1 MRGDMLATNIFGL
14 RPVSAHNGP
23 YPLDPSCKRDQ
34 RQRNRRKKGTNVAAR
49 TDLLDSTSRILGDL
63 IGFPTISTDPNID
76 LINSIANRLDMV
88 GARVEIFP
96 DPSGQKANLFAT
108 IGPERDGGI
117 VLSGHSDV
125 VPVADQDWA
134 SNPFDMLEHDGRLYG
149 RGTCD
154 MKGFIAATLAM
165 APQYAALNPDRPL
178 HFAFTHD
185 EETGC
190 FGARALAQ
198 TLRAKGLTP
207 GVAIVGEPTMMRV
220 IEGHK
225 GCYEYTTRFSG
236 LAGHGSA
243 PDRGVNAVEYAVR
256 YIARL
261 LDLKHR
267 LRDRAPADSLFEPP
281 WTTINTGRLSGG
293 VAHNVI
299 PSEAVVDWEMRPVQT
314 SDADFVKDSL
324 KTYIEQEL
332 LPAMRAVDPESDI
345 VTEVIGEVE
354 GLIPTTDNEARTI
367 VSELTGANHAE
378 CVAFGTEAGIFQ
390 SLGMSAVICGP
401 GSIEQAHKADEFVA
415 LDQLSQ
421 CLDMLERLQDKLVA

>member
-1 MRGDMLATNIFGL
+1 MSHLEDTVAVLGRLVAYPTVSSDSNLAMIEDL
-14 RPVSAHNGP
+14 ADC
-23 YPLDPSCKRDQ
+23 LQ
-34 RQRNRRKKGTNVAAR
+34 RA
-49 TDLLDSTSRILGDL
+49 
-63 IGFPTISTDPNID
+63 
-76 LINSIANRLDMV
+76 
-88 GARVEIFP
+88 GARVDVFA
-96 DPSGQKANLFAT
+96 DPSGTKANLFAT
-108 IGPERDGGI
+108 LGPDVDGGL
-117 VLSGHSDV
+117 VLSGHTDV
-125 VPVADQDWA
+125 VPVADQPWSSD
-134 SNPFDMLEHDGRLYG
+134 PFTLRDEGERLFG

-165 APQYAALNPDRPL
+165 APTYAALNPDRPL

-190 FGARALAQ
+190 FGARALAH

-261 LDLKHR
+261 LDLKHA
-267 LRDRAPADSLFEPP
+267 LRDRAPADSPFQPP
-281 WTTINTGRLSGG
+281 WTTINTGRLAGG

-324 KTYIEQEL
+324 RHYIEREL